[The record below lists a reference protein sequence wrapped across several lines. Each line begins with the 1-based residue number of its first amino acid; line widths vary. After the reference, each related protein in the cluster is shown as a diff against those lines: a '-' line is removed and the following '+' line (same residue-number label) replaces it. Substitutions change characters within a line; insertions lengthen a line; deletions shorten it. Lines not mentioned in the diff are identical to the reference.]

1 MTWID
6 LARAIVL
13 RVVEWIM
20 VMLEI
25 HIRTINDPLQHT
37 PLIKINKAEEMNYV
51 GVDMSVGTPESKLFK
66 AF

>member
-25 HIRTINDPLQHT
+25 HIRTINDPLHHT

-51 GVDMSVGTPESKLFK
+51 GVDMSVGTPRTK

>member
-1 MTWID
+1 
-6 LARAIVL
+6 
-13 RVVEWIM
+13 
-20 VMLEI
+20 MLEI

-51 GVDMSVGTPESKLFK
+51 GVDMSVGTPEPKLFK